1 MSRFQRGFTL
11 IELMIVVAIIAILS
25 AVAMPAY
32 QNYSIRAK
40 VSEVVLALSSCRATI
55 TELYQAGASTSPGP
69 DGWGCELAG
78 STATK
83 YVSSVTTSADG
94 VVSAMAQNIST
105 SVDGSVV
112 TLVPLALPA
121 PGTPAVFTID
131 SSQLLYGWR
140 CGSTADGTSV
150 LPRYLPSSCRG

>member
-1 MSRFQRGFTL
+1 M

-32 QNYSIRAK
+32 QDYSIRAK
-40 VSEVVLALSSCRATI
+40 VSEVILALNACRTSV
-55 TELYQAGASTSPGP
+55 TELYQIGAAASPGP
-69 DGWGCELAG
+69 DGWGCELGG
-78 STATK
+78 SSSTK

-94 VVSAMAQNIST
+94 VVTAMAQNIAP
-105 SVDGSVV
+105 SVNGSVV
-112 TLVPLALPA
+112 TLAPLAAPA
-121 PGTPAVFTID
+121 PGTPAVFTVG

-140 CGSTADGTSV
+140 CGSTADGTSI

>member
-1 MSRFQRGFTL
+1 MSRFQKGFTL

-40 VSEVVLALSSCRATI
+40 MSEVILALSGCRTAI
-55 TELYQAGASTSPGP
+55 TELYQAGASASPGP
-69 DGWGCELAG
+69 DGWGCEQGG
-78 STATK
+78 STATR
-83 YVSSVTTSADG
+83 YLSSITTSADG

-105 SVDGSVV
+105 SVNGSVV
-112 TLVPLALPA
+112 TMVPLALPA

-131 SSQLLYGWR
+131 SSQVLYGWR